1 MSFLILINISI
12 QKVNQSDKERRMH
25 QRDLWR
31 NDDLYRT
38 QQSRAQLID
47 EFELPDAPSN
57 LSPQFMTQWAR
68 EQAQR
73 EIAYIESREERI
85 RQDVEQ
91 AVRLYEES
99 LQQGE
104 DETSGKPFNIEILFT
119 EIPSR
124 TVEFLETAEK
134 DEQFFKGVQPMG
146 PLSKLMVL
154 S

>member
-1 MSFLILINISI
+1 M
-12 QKVNQSDKERRMH
+12 
-25 QRDLWR
+25 R
-31 NDDLYRT
+31 NDDLYCT

-57 LSPQFMTQWAR
+57 LPPQFMAQWAR

-104 DETSGKPFNIEILFT
+104 DETFGKPFNIEILFT

-134 DEQFFKGVQPMG
+134 DEQF
-146 PLSKLMVL
+146 SKE
-154 S
+154 SNP

>member
-1 MSFLILINISI
+1 M
-12 QKVNQSDKERRMH
+12 
-25 QRDLWR
+25 
-31 NDDLYRT
+31 
-38 QQSRAQLID
+38 A
-47 EFELPDAPSN
+47 
-57 LSPQFMTQWAR
+57 QWAR

-104 DETSGKPFNIEILFT
+104 DETLGKPFNIEILFT

-134 DEQFFKGVQPMG
+134 DEQFFKGVQPIKQTNGSVLKEGEQGWMELQTPKMESEEIENIFWG
-146 PLSKLMVL
+146 KIDTLLSNNQKLQVFQL
-154 S
+154 L